1 MRVWIHD
8 HVVDAGPSRTLWFGR
23 DEAAD
28 LQVTTPDDVGVSRRA
43 GEIRFDEFAWRV
55 TNTGRRS
62 FFLVEAGREVELLP
76 DALDRSTHLVFHAD
90 TWIRV
95 PAATGDVALVLD
107 VPEDERPQAASL
119 HVDAGAGEAST
130 VVEDDVHLTDNE
142 RRSVLAVYEG
152 YLALPPRYR
161 REPAS
166 YRAAA
171 RRLGVEEGKVKADLR
186 RVQEKV
192 ARAGGPAD
200 GGSRARDTLIEW
212 LASRGTVGRADLLL
226 LDG

>member
-1 MRVWIHD
+1 MQVRLHD
-8 HVVDAGPSRTLWFGR
+8 SVVAAGPSDTPWFGR
-23 DEAAD
+23 DETAD
-28 LQVTTPDDVGVSRRA
+28 LRVTTPDDVSVSRRA
-43 GEIRFDEFAWRV
+43 GELRYDDFAWRV

-62 FFLVEAGREVELLP
+62 FFVVEAGREIELLP

-90 TWIRV
+90 TWLRI
-95 PAATGDVALVLD
+95 PAAAGDVALVLD
-107 VPEDERPQAASL
+107 VPEEERPDPTSLRVDARSDAASTL
-119 HVDAGAGEAST
+119 
-130 VVEDDVHLTDNE
+130 VEDDVHLTDNE

-171 RRLGVEEGKVKADLR
+171 KRIGVEEGKVKADLR

-200 GGSRARDTLIEW
+200 GGSRARDALVEW
-212 LASRGTVGRADLLL
+212 LISRRLVCRADLAR
-226 LDG
+226 LDA

>member
-1 MRVWIHD
+1 VQVRLHD
-8 HVVDAGPSRTLWFGR
+8 SVVAAGPSDTPWFGR
-23 DEAAD
+23 DETAD
-28 LQVTTPDDVGVSRRA
+28 LRVTTPDDVSVSRRA
-43 GEIRFDEFAWRV
+43 GELRYDDFAWRV

-62 FFLVEAGREVELLP
+62 FFVVEAGREIELLP

-90 TWIRV
+90 TWLRI
-95 PAATGDVALVLD
+95 PAAAGDVALVLD
-107 VPEDERPQAASL
+107 VPEEERPDPTSLLVDARSDAASTL
-119 HVDAGAGEAST
+119 
-130 VVEDDVHLTDNE
+130 VEDDVHLTDNE

-171 RRLGVEEGKVKADLR
+171 KRIGVEEGKVKADLR

-200 GGSRARDTLIEW
+200 GGSRARDALVEW
-212 LASRGTVGRADLLL
+212 LISRRLVCRADLAR
-226 LDG
+226 LDA